1 MMEERKT
8 LYRLE
13 DYWVNTLLE
22 SAKLLSLV
30 NKKPTDLKDF
40 VHIGDDTYIDVED
53 LLGWIENLNYEL
65 DHAREEKE
73 DLEKDLEDN
82 YVPRYKDAYEEY
94 GVSPRDFI

>member
-1 MMEERKT
+1 MEEKKT

-22 SAKLLSLV
+22 SAKLVSLV
-30 NKKPTDLKDF
+30 HKKPTDLKDF
-40 VHIGDDTYIDVED
+40 IHIGDDTYIDVED

-82 YVPRYKDAYEEY
+82 YVPRYKDKWEEY
-94 GVSPRDFI
+94 EVSPRDFI